1 MCKTRFVLAMAVLLL
16 GASAGQAPAADDPY
30 LVGWWTFD
38 DGSGT
43 VAKDS
48 SGKGKDATL
57 VGGPAWV
64 KGKVGS
70 GALSFD
76 AVDDIVEVP
85 EVPAFDMSDA
95 LTITAWIKVN
105 NLSTYYF
112 ILDKSPSGTAPDNYP
127 GNYEF
132 RTNPS
137 GNLQF
142 GHQWSQGTDY
152 TFYDSTTQ
160 VTAGRWTHV
169 AVTVVKAG
177 AIKFYIDGAPAGQAA
192 QSTNW
197 PVLNDEPLRIGGRK
211 DGYSFFSGS
220 IDDVR
225 LYNRALTAGQVKTV
239 SDGGAPVYGKA
250 ESPSP
255 ADGALAVTMP
265 LLQWSA
271 GDKAL
276 FHNVYLGTAPDLT
289 EANLVGARQM
299 FTMLY
304 YVQGIQPGTT
314 YYWRVDEIDAA
325 GLVTAGDVWSFLAQA
340 STAYYPDPADG
351 TMDATQTPE
360 LTWLPGQTAI
370 KHHVYFGDSS
380 DAVSQGA
387 ADTDRGELTDPNFAP
402 GALEALTTYYW
413 RVDETVAG
421 GAVKTGAVWKFAT
434 CLSIDDFEGYTDDE
448 GSRIYETWIDG
459 WTNGTGSTAGNA
471 TAPFAE
477 QTIVHAGRQSMPLD
491 YNNVKSPFYSEVERE
506 FSPVQDWTA
515 HGADTLVLYV
525 RGQDDNTPD
534 QVYVALEDASKKVGV
549 VAYPDAAIT
558 SDAQWTEWRIPLGSF
573 TGVKGSQT
581 QNSAFGVPNLAKVK
595 LLYIGVGDRKTPVKG
610 GAGRIYIDD
619 IRVTKP

>member
-1 MCKTRFVLAMAVLLL
+1 MCKTRFVLTMAVLLL

-43 VAKDS
+43 VSKEA

-57 VGGPAWV
+57 VGGPAWI

-76 AVDDIVEVP
+76 ATDDIVEVP
-85 EVPAFDMSDA
+85 EVPAFDLSDA

-105 NLSTYYF
+105 NFSTHYF

-132 RTNPS
+132 RSTPA
-137 GNLQF
+137 GLLEF
-142 GHQWSQGTDY
+142 GHQTSQGTDY
-152 TFYDSTTQ
+152 HFYVSTGSL
-160 VTAGRWTHV
+160 TAGRWTHV
-169 AVTVVKAG
+169 AVTVVKG
-177 AIKFYIDGAPAGQAA
+177 GQVKFYIDGTPAGEAA
-192 QSTNW
+192 QSFTW

-211 DGYSFFSGS
+211 DKYSFFSGC
-220 IDDVR
+220 IDDVH
-225 LYNRALTAGQVKTV
+225 LYNRALTAGQVKAV
-239 SDGGAPVYGKA
+239 LDGGAPVYGKA
-250 ESPSP
+250 ESPTP

-265 LLQWSA
+265 LLQWAA

-276 FHNVYLGTAPDLT
+276 FHNVYLGTTPELT
-289 EANLVGARQM
+289 EANLVGSRQM

-325 GLVTAGDVWSFLAQA
+325 GAVQTGDVWSFLAQA
-340 STAYYPDPADG
+340 QTAYYPNPADG
-351 TMDATQTPE
+351 ALDAAQAPE

-370 KHHVYFGDSS
+370 KHHVYLGDSS

-387 ADTDRGELTDPNFAP
+387 AGTDKGELTDPNFTP
-402 GALEALTTYYW
+402 GALEGLTTYYW

-421 GAVKTGAVWKFAT
+421 GAVRTGPVWKFTT
-434 CLSIDDFEGYTDDE
+434 CLSVDDFEGYTDEE

-459 WTNGTGSTAGNA
+459 WTNGTGSTTGNS

-477 QTIVHAGRQSMPLD
+477 QTIVHGGKQALPLD
-491 YNNVKSPFYSEVERE
+491 YNNVKSPLYSEAERE

-515 HGADTLVLYV
+515 GNADALVLYV
-525 RGQDDNTPD
+525 RGQDDNAPG
-534 QVYVALEDASKKVGV
+534 QVYVAVEDASKKVGV
-549 VAYPDAAIT
+549 VAYPDTAIT
-558 SDAQWTEWRIPLGSF
+558 GTAKWTEWRIPLSSL
-573 TGVKGSQT
+573 TGV
-581 QNSAFGVPNLAKVK
+581 NLAKVK
-595 LLYIGVGDRKTPVKG
+595 KLYLGVGDRANPAAG
-610 GAGRIYIDD
+610 GSGRIYIDD
-619 IRVTKP
+619 IRLVVPAPGGQQAP